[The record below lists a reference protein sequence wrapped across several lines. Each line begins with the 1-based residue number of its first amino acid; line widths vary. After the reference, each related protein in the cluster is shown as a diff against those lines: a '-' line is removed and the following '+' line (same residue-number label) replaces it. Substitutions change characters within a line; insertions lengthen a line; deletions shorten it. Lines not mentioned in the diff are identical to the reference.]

1 MCACA
6 QGAYYTLILTDP
18 DAPSRA
24 EPKLREWVHW
34 VRVNIPGD
42 NLPCDGE
49 DGGDDLK
56 TYVGSAPPADTG
68 TCLGDSMGLWLVGE
82 GVWRE
87 VCARPFGTER
97 KEPQEGW
104 ATGR

>member
-1 MCACA
+1 MCASYD
-6 QGAYYTLILTDP
+6 GH
-18 DAPSRA
+18 APHGLSSQDGRG
-24 EPKLREWVHW
+24 RS
-34 VRVNIPGD
+34 
-42 NLPCDGE
+42 DGE

-68 TCLGDSMGLWLVGE
+68 TCLGDLMGWWLVGE